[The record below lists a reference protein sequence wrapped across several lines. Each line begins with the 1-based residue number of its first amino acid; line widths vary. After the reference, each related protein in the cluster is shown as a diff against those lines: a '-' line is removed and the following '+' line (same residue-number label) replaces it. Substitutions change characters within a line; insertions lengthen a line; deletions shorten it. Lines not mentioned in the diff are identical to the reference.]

1 MEQSIIQHLEEFLQD
16 VPFPID
22 KDGLVQEA
30 LDSPL
35 PANVREA
42 IALLPDREY
51 PTRAELKEELLGV
64 PFDDGA
70 PKKDLDAMELEEVDD
85 KMDSLVNLEEFTQ
98 LGDEENHESV

>member
-1 MEQSIIQHLEEFLQD
+1 MEQSIIHHLEEFLQD

-22 KDGLVQEA
+22 KDGLVQES

-35 PANVREA
+35 PANMREA

-51 PTRAELKEELLGV
+51 VSRAELKEELLGA
-64 PFDDGA
+64 PFDDGT